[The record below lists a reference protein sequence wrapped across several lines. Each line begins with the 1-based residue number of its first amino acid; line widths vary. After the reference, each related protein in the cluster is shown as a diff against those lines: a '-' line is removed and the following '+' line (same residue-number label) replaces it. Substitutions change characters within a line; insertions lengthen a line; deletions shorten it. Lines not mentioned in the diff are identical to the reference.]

1 MEKGCSCAQHSVD
14 NPNYW
19 KSPGKV
25 EREAFANMFQSCFDP
40 KAMNYMAEYFPE
52 AYKEFKKM
60 LKGLI

>member
-1 MEKGCSCAQHSVD
+1 
-14 NPNYW
+14 
-19 KSPGKV
+19 
-25 EREAFANMFQSCFDP
+25 MFQSCFDP